1 MNKIIYLL
9 KIGKVNQ
16 SIFLDLKKNLEVVFS
31 EFKINVEILRERI
44 KLRKNDL
51 DRVRSQYRA
60 LKILNRL
67 VEKAKKKEYFRI
79 FGILDE
85 DIYSKNYDFIFG
97 LAKRGSFA
105 AIISITRLRESFYIE
120 SGDLYRKEE
129 SKEKFNERVLKE
141 AKHEIG
147 HTFGL
152 KHCHNICV
160 MKRSDRLTDTDKKP
174 IEYCESCLTKINDFL
189 S

>member
-16 SIFLDLKKNLEVVFS
+16 PIFLDLKKNLEVFFH
-31 EFKINVEILRERI
+31 EFNISIKLIRKRI
-44 KLRKNDL
+44 KLRKKDF
-51 DRVRSQYRA
+51 DKARGQFRA
-60 LKILNRL
+60 LKILERL
-67 VEKAKKKEYFRI
+67 VEKAKIKEYFRI

-97 LAKRGSFA
+97 LATKRSFA
-105 AIISITRLRESFYIE
+105 AIISITRLRERFYVE
-120 SGDLYRKEE
+120 LSDLSRKLE
-129 SKEKFNERVLKE
+129 SKEKLNERVLKE

-160 MKRSDRLTDTDKKP
+160 MQRSERLVDIDNKQV
-174 IEYCESCLTKINDFL
+174 EYCESCLTKIKNFL

>member
-1 MNKIIYLL
+1 MNKTIYLL

-31 EFKINVEILRERI
+31 EYKINVEILRERI
-44 KLRKNDL
+44 KLRKKDF
-51 DRVRSQYRA
+51 DRVRRQYRA
-60 LKILNRL
+60 PNLLKNL

-79 FGILDE
+79 FGILDK

-97 LAKRGSFA
+97 LAKRGSYA
-105 AIISITRLRESFYIE
+105 AIISITRLRESYYIE
-120 SGDLYRKEE
+120 SGDIYRKRE

-160 MKRSDRLTDTDKKP
+160 MQRSDTLTDTDKKP
-174 IEYCESCLTKINDFL
+174 LECCESCLTEINNFL